1 MRDKVFN
8 KKKFIESVTDH
19 VKSMYRKT
27 LKDASQQELYQAVS
41 ETVKD
46 VIMDEWIATQE
57 VMDKKD
63 PKVVYYM
70 SMEFLMG
77 RALGNNLINL
87 SAYKEVAQAL
97 REIGVDI
104 NAIEDQ
110 EPDPAL
116 GNGGLGRLAACFM
129 DSLATLGYPAYG
141 CGIRYRYGMFK
152 QQISDG
158 FQIEVPDNWLKDGYP
173 FELRRPEYCY
183 EVKFGGHVEES
194 IDENGN
200 LKFTQKDYQS
210 VLAVPYDM
218 PVLGYDNDVVNAL
231 IIWDAQP
238 KNGFSLES
246 FDVGDYDKAVEQENL
261 ARNLVEVLYPN
272 DNHVKGKELRLKQ
285 QYFFVSASIQRAME
299 RFKKHHSDLHELPE
313 KVVFQMND
321 THPTVAVAELMRILV
336 DEEGLSWEEAWDITT
351 KTVAY
356 TNHTI
361 MAEALE
367 KWPIEIF
374 QRLLPRVYQIV
385 DEINRKI
392 GRAHV

>member
-110 EPDPAL
+110 EPASEMDIERAWFFCRFL
-116 GNGGLGRLAACFM
+116 LLSSSAATRSWFLM
-129 DSLATLGYPAYG
+129 S
-141 CGIRYRYGMFK
+141 
-152 QQISDG
+152 
-158 FQIEVPDNWLKDGYP
+158 V
-173 FELRRPEYCY
+173 
-183 EVKFGGHVEES
+183 VE
-194 IDENGN
+194 
-200 LKFTQKDYQS
+200 
-210 VLAVPYDM
+210 
-218 PVLGYDNDVVNAL
+218 
-231 IIWDAQP
+231 
-238 KNGFSLES
+238 
-246 FDVGDYDKAVEQENL
+246 
-261 ARNLVEVLYPN
+261 R
-272 DNHVKGKELRLKQ
+272 
-285 QYFFVSASIQRAME
+285 
-299 RFKKHHSDLHELPE
+299 
-313 KVVFQMND
+313 
-321 THPTVAVAELMRILV
+321 
-336 DEEGLSWEEAWDITT
+336 
-351 KTVAY
+351 
-356 TNHTI
+356 
-361 MAEALE
+361 
-367 KWPIEIF
+367 
-374 QRLLPRVYQIV
+374 
-385 DEINRKI
+385 
-392 GRAHV
+392 

>member
-110 EPDPAL
+110 EPV
-116 GNGGLGRLAACFM
+116 RL
-129 DSLATLGYPAYG
+129 
-141 CGIRYRYGMFK
+141 
-152 QQISDG
+152 
-158 FQIEVPDNWLKDGYP
+158 
-173 FELRRPEYCY
+173 
-183 EVKFGGHVEES
+183 
-194 IDENGN
+194 
-200 LKFTQKDYQS
+200 
-210 VLAVPYDM
+210 
-218 PVLGYDNDVVNAL
+218 
-231 IIWDAQP
+231 
-238 KNGFSLES
+238 LE
-246 FDVGDYDKAVEQENL
+246 
-261 ARNLVEVLYPN
+261 
-272 DNHVKGKELRLKQ
+272 
-285 QYFFVSASIQRAME
+285 M
-299 RFKKHHSDLHELPE
+299 
-313 KVVFQMND
+313 
-321 THPTVAVAELMRILV
+321 
-336 DEEGLSWEEAWDITT
+336 EGLEDLQHVLWIHLLHLDIRHMDAEYVTD
-351 KTVAY
+351 
-356 TNHTI
+356 
-361 MAEALE
+361 MACLNSRSVMAS
-367 KWPIEIF
+367 
-374 QRLLPRVYQIV
+374 R
-385 DEINRKI
+385 
-392 GRAHV
+392 

>member
-141 CGIRYRYGMFK
+141 CGIRYR
-152 QQISDG
+152 
-158 FQIEVPDNWLKDGYP
+158 
-173 FELRRPEYCY
+173 
-183 EVKFGGHVEES
+183 
-194 IDENGN
+194 
-200 LKFTQKDYQS
+200 
-210 VLAVPYDM
+210 
-218 PVLGYDNDVVNAL
+218 
-231 IIWDAQP
+231 
-238 KNGFSLES
+238 
-246 FDVGDYDKAVEQENL
+246 
-261 ARNLVEVLYPN
+261 
-272 DNHVKGKELRLKQ
+272 
-285 QYFFVSASIQRAME
+285 
-299 RFKKHHSDLHELPE
+299 
-313 KVVFQMND
+313 
-321 THPTVAVAELMRILV
+321 
-336 DEEGLSWEEAWDITT
+336 
-351 KTVAY
+351 
-356 TNHTI
+356 
-361 MAEALE
+361 
-367 KWPIEIF
+367 
-374 QRLLPRVYQIV
+374 
-385 DEINRKI
+385 
-392 GRAHV
+392 

>member
-129 DSLATLGYPAYG
+129 DSLATL
-141 CGIRYRYGMFK
+141 
-152 QQISDG
+152 
-158 FQIEVPDNWLKDGYP
+158 
-173 FELRRPEYCY
+173 
-183 EVKFGGHVEES
+183 
-194 IDENGN
+194 
-200 LKFTQKDYQS
+200 
-210 VLAVPYDM
+210 
-218 PVLGYDNDVVNAL
+218 
-231 IIWDAQP
+231 
-238 KNGFSLES
+238 
-246 FDVGDYDKAVEQENL
+246 
-261 ARNLVEVLYPN
+261 
-272 DNHVKGKELRLKQ
+272 
-285 QYFFVSASIQRAME
+285 
-299 RFKKHHSDLHELPE
+299 
-313 KVVFQMND
+313 
-321 THPTVAVAELMRILV
+321 
-336 DEEGLSWEEAWDITT
+336 
-351 KTVAY
+351 
-356 TNHTI
+356 
-361 MAEALE
+361 
-367 KWPIEIF
+367 
-374 QRLLPRVYQIV
+374 
-385 DEINRKI
+385 
-392 GRAHV
+392 

>member
-110 EPDPAL
+110 EPDIRHMDAEYVTDM
-116 GNGGLGRLAACFM
+116 ACLN
-129 DSLATLGYPAYG
+129 S
-141 CGIRYRYGMFK
+141 R
-152 QQISDG
+152 
-158 FQIEVPDNWLKDGYP
+158 
-173 FELRRPEYCY
+173 
-183 EVKFGGHVEES
+183 
-194 IDENGN
+194 
-200 LKFTQKDYQS
+200 S
-210 VLAVPYDM
+210 VM
-218 PVLGYDNDVVNAL
+218 
-231 IIWDAQP
+231 
-238 KNGFSLES
+238 
-246 FDVGDYDKAVEQENL
+246 
-261 ARNLVEVLYPN
+261 
-272 DNHVKGKELRLKQ
+272 
-285 QYFFVSASIQRAME
+285 ASR
-299 RFKKHHSDLHELPE
+299 
-313 KVVFQMND
+313 
-321 THPTVAVAELMRILV
+321 
-336 DEEGLSWEEAWDITT
+336 
-351 KTVAY
+351 
-356 TNHTI
+356 
-361 MAEALE
+361 
-367 KWPIEIF
+367 
-374 QRLLPRVYQIV
+374 
-385 DEINRKI
+385 
-392 GRAHV
+392 